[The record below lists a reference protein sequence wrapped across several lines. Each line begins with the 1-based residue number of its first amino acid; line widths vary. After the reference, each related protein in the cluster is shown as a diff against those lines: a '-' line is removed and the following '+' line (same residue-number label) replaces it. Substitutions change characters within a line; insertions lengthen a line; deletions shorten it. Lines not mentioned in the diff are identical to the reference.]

1 MTEMKRDP
9 TGKYVKT
16 VKSLLDSTV
25 EDKVFADHEYG
36 TVYKAGRIDGIRS
49 VIAFL
54 RGSQVQ
60 EGNRCV
66 WNKGDDA
73 AALRFADRLAHEVAR
88 LSCPDCVEMGRARQD
103 ATSGKWVHEKALG
116 PHVVQVKLCRAATW
130 LESLPPEKTWPE

>member
-1 MTEMKRDP
+1 MTKP
-9 TGKYVKT
+9 
-16 VKSLLDSTV
+16 KSLLDYTTR
-25 EDKVFADHEYG
+25 DKSFADHDPANLR
-36 TVYKAGRIDGIRS
+36 VLYKAGRIDGLRS

-60 EGNRCV
+60 DNRMV

-103 ATSGKWVHEKALG
+103 ATSGKWAHGTQAVNGL
-116 PHVVQVKLCRAATW
+116 PQVKLCRAATW
-130 LESLPPEKTWPE
+130 LESLPEKKWLE